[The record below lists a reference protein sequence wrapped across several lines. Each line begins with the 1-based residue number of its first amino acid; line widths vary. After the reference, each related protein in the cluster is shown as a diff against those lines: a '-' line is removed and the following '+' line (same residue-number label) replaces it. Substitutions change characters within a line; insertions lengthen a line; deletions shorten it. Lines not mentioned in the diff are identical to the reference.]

1 MIRTI
6 KVMLRPNNVQ
16 RTKLFECAGCARFAY
31 NWALNYQ
38 QLNYEIGNDFL
49 RDGELRRIFTQIKTQ
64 DGYRWLGDYSNNI
77 AKQAIKDACD
87 AYVRFFKG
95 LAKYPRF
102 KSKRRSKP
110 SFYVDTYKIRFTD
123 THIKL
128 EKLTTDKRKN
138 RQCLNWVRLCEHG
151 RIPVGAKYVNPRVT
165 FDGLNWWIS
174 VGIECDEPQAVSA
187 NGEGIGIDIGVK
199 TLAVCSDGTIYKGI
213 NKEAKVK
220 RLGKKA
226 RRLQRAVSRKY
237 TENKK
242 GECYR
247 KTRSIIKSEKQLLK
261 VTRRLRNIR
270 HDYIHKTTSEIV
282 SRKPRF
288 IVMEDLNVSGMMKN
302 RHLSKALQEQCFNEL
317 YRQLAYK
324 SHWHGIKFITAD
336 RFYPSSKQCCEC
348 GHIKRDLKL
357 SERTYHCPECG
368 NVIDRD
374 YQASVNLK
382 MYGESIA

>member
-49 RDGELRRIFTQIKTQ
+49 RDGELRRIFTQLKTQ
-64 DGYRWLGDYSNNI
+64 DDYRWLSAYSNDI

-87 AYVRFFKG
+87 AYLRFFKG

-110 SFYVDTYKIRFTD
+110 SFYVDTCKIRFTG
-123 THIKL
+123 THVKL
-128 EKLTTDKRKN
+128 EKLTTDMRKN
-138 RQCLNWVRLCEHG
+138 RRRLNWVRLCECG
-151 RIPVGAKYVNPRVT
+151 RIPTGAKYVNPRVT

-174 VGIECDEPQAVSA
+174 VGIECDESQAVSA
-187 NGEGIGIDIGVK
+187 KGEGIGIDIGVK
-199 TLAVCSDGTIYKGI
+199 TLAVCSDGVTYKGI
-213 NKEAKVK
+213 NKTAKIRK
-220 RLGKKA
+220 LSNKA
-226 RRLQRAVSRKY
+226 RRLQRAVSKKY
-237 TENKK
+237 NNNRK

-247 KTRSIIKSEKQLLK
+247 KTRNIVKSEKRLLK
-261 VTRRLRNIR
+261 VNRRLRNIR
-270 HDYIHKTTSEIV
+270 HDYIHKITSEIV
-282 SRKPRF
+282 SRRPRF

-302 RHLSKALQEQCFNEL
+302 RHLSKAVQEQCFNEL

-324 SHWHGIKFITAD
+324 SHWRGIKFITAD
-336 RFYPSSKQCCEC
+336 RFYPSSKQCCKC

-357 SERTYHCPECG
+357 SERTYRCPECG